1 MIEYFVEVSVIYQS
15 QANLLQL
22 ENQYQKVMAR
32 IYKSRL

>member
-1 MIEYFVEVSVIYQS
+1 MIEYFVEVSALYQS

-32 IYKSRL
+32 IYKNKL